1 MPPIPGD
8 KRGLGNLIDV
18 DLPMSRWR
26 AVALSLAVSAGIL
39 AMHGLG
45 AMVGQSAGMAA
56 MQHVP
61 AVQLVAGTTLAS
73 DHDMTSG
80 DHVGE
85 LCVWVL
91 ITIGTITALAVLARR
106 RVRLHT
112 SASHGRQPRTLG
124 SCPSVAS
131 ARAGPTSVLLC

>member
-1 MPPIPGD
+1 MEFPT
-8 KRGLGNLIDV
+8 
-18 DLPMSRWR
+18 SRWC

-45 AMVGQSAGMAA
+45 PVAGPDAGMAA

-61 AVQLVAGTTLAS
+61 AVELVAGSTLTS
-73 DHDMTSG
+73 GHDMSSG
-80 DHVGE
+80 DHIGE
-85 LCVWVL
+85 LCIWVL

-106 RVRLHT
+106 RARLQS
-112 SASHGRQPRTLG
+112 SASQPRQPRTLG

>member
-1 MPPIPGD
+1 
-8 KRGLGNLIDV
+8 
-18 DLPMSRWR
+18 MSRWC

-45 AMVGQSAGMAA
+45 PVAGPHAGMAA

-61 AVQLVAGTTLAS
+61 AVELVAGSTLTS
-73 DHDMTSG
+73 DHDMSSG
-80 DHVGE
+80 DHIGE

-91 ITIGTITALAVLARR
+91 ITIAALAVLARR
-106 RVRLHT
+106 RARLQS
-112 SASHGRQPRTLG
+112 SASQPRQPRTLG

>member
-1 MPPIPGD
+1 MEFPT
-8 KRGLGNLIDV
+8 
-18 DLPMSRWR
+18 SRWR

-45 AMVGQSAGMAA
+45 PVAGPDAGMAA

-61 AVQLVAGTTLAS
+61 AVELVAGSTLTS
-73 DHDMTSG
+73 DHDMSSG
-80 DHVGE
+80 DHIGE

-91 ITIGTITALAVLARR
+91 ITIGTIASLAALARR
-106 RVRLHT
+106 RFRLHT
-112 SASHGRQPRTLG
+112 GASRGREPQTLG
-124 SCPSVAS
+124 PSPSVAS

>member
-1 MPPIPGD
+1 MEF
-8 KRGLGNLIDV
+8 
-18 DLPMSRWR
+18 PMSRWC

-45 AMVGQSAGMAA
+45 PVAGPDAGMAA

-61 AVQLVAGTTLAS
+61 AVELVAGSTLTS
-73 DHDMTSG
+73 DHDMSSG
-80 DHVGE
+80 DHIGE

-91 ITIGTITALAVLARR
+91 ITIAALAVLARR
-106 RVRLHT
+106 RARLQS
-112 SASHGRQPRTLG
+112 SASQPRQPRTLG

>member
-1 MPPIPGD
+1 MEFPT
-8 KRGLGNLIDV
+8 
-18 DLPMSRWR
+18 SRWR

-45 AMVGQSAGMAA
+45 PVAGPDAGMAA

-61 AVQLVAGTTLAS
+61 AVELVAGSTLTS
-73 DHDMTSG
+73 DHDMSSG
-80 DHVGE
+80 DHIGE

-91 ITIGTITALAVLARR
+91 ITIAALAVLARR
-106 RVRLHT
+106 RARLQS
-112 SASHGRQPRTLG
+112 SASQPRQPRTLG